1 MELQANFTFS
11 IHYRRF
17 NSVEDL
23 PQKYPKTTHF
33 LIELLLN
40 WHVVRSIFYMV
51 RVVKFAYVINV
62 THRQMISKTELYLS
76 GKFGPLLSLANLADL
91 LDRSVDGLR
100 FSLSQDGEMAAKFN
114 PAGKKSVGASISDL
128 RSSLKCLMKKIE
140 GAQFE

>member
-1 MELQANFTFS
+1 MHQCVRFEPVENPSTQEFRHIYAVLD
-11 IHYRRF
+11 RR
-17 NSVEDL
+17 S
-23 PQKYPKTTHF
+23 Q
-33 LIELLLN
+33 
-40 WHVVRSIFYMV
+40 HVVRSIFYMV